1 MINFSLIEKYLISFL
16 QEETYKINFNG
27 GILGL
32 SGGIDSSLV
41 AVLSQKAFNNN
52 FLAVMMPSSYSSDE
66 HIQDAKELCEKFNIN
81 YIIKPIDN
89 LLNAYKDDMENDKLR
104 IANFS
109 ARARMIILYDLSI
122 KYKKLVI
129 GTSNKSELLLG
140 YSTIF
145 GDIAS
150 AINPIGDLYK
160 TEIFEFSRY
169 LGINNNIITKAPSA
183 DLWENQSDE
192 EDLGFS
198 YEKIDIFLQ
207 AMIEE
212 ELNNDELL
220 KKGFSKNIIN
230 SLSLRVYTNQFKRAL
245 PLIAKIREKTIGIDF
260 LMARDIKN

>member
-1 MINFSLIEKYLISFL
+1 MNFSLVEKYLITFL

-41 AVLSQKAFNNN
+41 AVLSQKAFKEE
-52 FLAVMMPSSYSSDE
+52 FIAVMMPSSYSSDE
-66 HIQDAKELCEKFNIN
+66 HIKDAKMLCERFNIN

-89 LLNAYKDDMENDKLR
+89 LLNAYKSEMDNDKLR

-109 ARARMIILYDLSI
+109 ARARMIILYDLSQ

-150 AINPIGDLYK
+150 AINPVGDLYK
-160 TEIFEFSRY
+160 TEVFEFSRY
-169 LGINNNIITKAPSA
+169 LGINDNIITKAPSA

-192 EDLGFS
+192 EDLGFT
-198 YEKIDIFLQ
+198 YEKIDIFLK

-212 ELNNDELL
+212 ELNEEELF
-220 KKGFSKNIIN
+220 KKGFDKNIID
-230 SLSLRVYTNQFKRAL
+230 SLSVRVYMNQFKRVL
-245 PLIAKIREKTIGIDF
+245 PLIAKLRDKTIGIDF